1 MDNIL
6 VTQLINESLANVNVS
21 VVVTLMAIGFLIK
34 HIKFLDKVNNDVIPP
49 VLLLFS
55 VVFLAFTDGF
65 NVQTIIS
72 AIINTAVAV
81 GLHQQGKNIFTV
93 TVVPSISKLLDG
105 FISKDEEPEKTDD
118 ELVDEIVDEVLSEDE
133 EVENEDTD
141 M

>member
-6 VTQLINESLANVNVS
+6 VTKLINESLANVNVS

-34 HIKFLDKVNNDVIPP
+34 HVKFLDKVNNDVIPP
-49 VLLLFS
+49 VLLLCSAIFM
-55 VVFLAFTDGF
+55 TIMDGF
-65 NVQTIIS
+65 TVQSIIS
-72 AIINTAVAV
+72 AIVNAAVAV

-93 TVVPSISKLLDG
+93 TIVPSISKLLDS
-105 FISKDEEPEKTDD
+105 FISKDEEPEKSDD

-141 M
+141 I

>member
-49 VLLLFS
+49 VLLLCS
-55 VVFLAFTDGF
+55 AVFMVITDGF
-65 NVQTIIS
+65 TVQAIIS
-72 AIINTAVAV
+72 AIVNTAVAV

-93 TVVPSISKLLDG
+93 TIVPSISKILDS
-105 FISKDEEPEKTDD
+105 FISKDEEESDLDDD
-118 ELVDEIVDEVLSEDE
+118 ELVDEIVDEILSEDE
-133 EVENEDTD
+133 AEEEDTD
-141 M
+141 I